1 MGKLRKGSLIDDVDV
16 RGWWGDGPPILFT
29 NPQIRK
35 MLNLSKAGKDDV
47 FFDLGSGWGQNLII
61 AASEFGVKRCVGVE
75 NSKARCQKA
84 RGRIKKWENEDRIKI
99 DQIKIIN
106 CSYID
111 VIEAKV
117 RNVKLSDA
125 TVIFFGLDDLRAWKI
140 MRRNDLPRRGCR
152 FVYYN
157 LTLFP
162 DIMPD
167 ENGVDNPFYVSTA
180 PFNPP
185 KSKLEWL
192 RAVVGIERPFLLTKE
207 IQELRDEL
215 SHDYNVE
222 EQSQKA
228 IERYGI
234 QFRT

>member
-1 MGKLRKGSLIDDVDV
+1 
-16 RGWWGDGPPILFT
+16 
-29 NPQIRK
+29 
-35 MLNLSKAGKDDV
+35 MLNLSKTGKDDV

-75 NSKARCQKA
+75 TSKARCQKA
-84 RGRIKKWENEDRIKI
+84 RGRIKKWENEGRIKI

-106 CSYID
+106 RSYID

-125 TVIFFGLDDLRAWKI
+125 TVIFFGLDDLRAWKL

-152 FVYYN
+152 FVYYY

-167 ENGVDNPFYVSTA
+167 QNGVDHPFYVSTA
-180 PFNPP
+180 PFNP
-185 KSKLEWL
+185 S
-192 RAVVGIERPFLLTKE
+192 
-207 IQELRDEL
+207 
-215 SHDYNVE
+215 
-222 EQSQKA
+222 QS
-228 IERYGI
+228 
-234 QFRT
+234 